1 MILLVAL
8 MARCAH
14 AEPELL
20 CSYAENNKEMNED
33 EPFYMTTCP
42 TDGYVNLQ
50 WEVEEF
56 ETKTDGYV
64 QLTAQFANQGHYKFF
79 EIDGKTSFFTALN
92 GNPVEFD
99 RWDDTVG
106 LFGPSVEFKALCIRD
121 NMLCSKPM
129 KTCDCR
135 FDVKWKLYG
144 DLPAPPSPPPLPPVC
159 DAVDS
164 VSGYWVQVA
173 SCSGCGGSFKESV
186 GTQISTGQT
195 TSRSWQNSVTNS
207 ITKGVEVSASIGFS
221 LGKEGVGGIS
231 GSISGSIGTTSSR
244 SNTFTKTT
252 ASSLATAASQSFQKS
267 IQSEHGR
274 SYSGWLWQFQ
284 FKVDDTCGGAIIRTN
299 HFAQTSSGTKPP
311 CCIPTYIKDAE
322 HPHGACTDIEGCLSN
337 VGECDV
343 ATCATP
349 PPAPPP
355 GPGDDTKHSGGG
367 EGGGI
372 SGLPEPDSDV
382 QIGPIIGGAVGGVV
396 ATFVFV
402 LVLVYLLKKRAQPK
416 VPPACPPV
424 TVGVEVH
431 AAAPPPAG
439 SARLST

>member
-1 MILLVAL
+1 
-8 MARCAH
+8 
-14 AEPELL
+14 
-20 CSYAENNKEMNED
+20 
-33 EPFYMTTCP
+33 
-42 TDGYVNLQ
+42 
-50 WEVEEF
+50 
-56 ETKTDGYV
+56 
-64 QLTAQFANQGHYKFF
+64 
-79 EIDGKTSFFTALN
+79 
-92 GNPVEFD
+92 
-99 RWDDTVG
+99 
-106 LFGPSVEFKALCIRD
+106 
-121 NMLCSKPM
+121 
-129 KTCDCR
+129 
-135 FDVKWKLYG
+135 
-144 DLPAPPSPPPLPPVC
+144 
-159 DAVDS
+159 

-221 LGKEGVGGIS
+221 LGKEDVGG
-231 GSISGSIGTTSSR
+231 ISGSIGTTSSR

-267 IQSEHGR
+267 TQSEHGR

-322 HPHGACTDIEGCLSN
+322 HPHGACRDIEGCLSD

-343 ATCATP
+343 ATCAP
-349 PPAPPP
+349 
-355 GPGDDTKHSGGG
+355 PGDDTKHS
-367 EGGGI
+367 GGI

-382 QIGPIIGGAVGGVV
+382 QIGPIIGGVVGGL
-396 ATFVFV
+396 ATIVFV
-402 LVLVYLLKKRAQPK
+402 IVLVYLLKKRAKPK

-431 AAAPPPAG
+431 ATAPSP
-439 SARLST
+439 